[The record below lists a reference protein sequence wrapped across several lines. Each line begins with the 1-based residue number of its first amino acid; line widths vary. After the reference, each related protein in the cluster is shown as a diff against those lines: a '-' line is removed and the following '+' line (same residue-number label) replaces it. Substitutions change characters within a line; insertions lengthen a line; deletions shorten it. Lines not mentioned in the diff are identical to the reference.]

1 MKKRK
6 GFKLIKE
13 VKSGELPTL
22 KNFEKGV
29 FIIGDTYVKFISV
42 DDLND
47 KRPSLPK

>member
-6 GFKLIKE
+6 GTKFIKE
-13 VKSGELPTL
+13 VKAGEVPVL
-22 KNFEKGV
+22 KSFGKGV

-47 KRPSLPK
+47 KKA